1 MPETAQ
7 HGQNLNARVSEVLA
21 KKGVTPADIL
31 GLVADRL
38 RENVGVKLVTVT
50 QRDITDG
57 SFLRLYSSMPD
68 AYAAAGRKPPN
79 DTPWS
84 EHVIEQQQT
93 FVANDYQGLAAVMF
107 DHELILSL
115 GCESIVN
122 VPIVVKGA
130 VIGTLNCLSG
140 PGHFDGQAVEACEGM
155 RHLVALALLLYE
167 VAR

>member
-7 HGQNLNARVSEVLA
+7 RAPDLNARVSEALA
-21 KKGVTPADIL
+21 QDGVTPADIL
-31 GLVADRL
+31 GLVSNRL
-38 RENVGVKLVTVT
+38 REDWGVKLVTVT
-50 QRDITDG
+50 QRDIADG

-84 EHVIEQQQT
+84 EHVIEQKQT
-93 FVANDYQGLAAVMF
+93 FVANDYSELAAVMF
-107 DHELILSL
+107 DHELIRSL

-140 PGHFDGQAVEACEGM
+140 PGHFDRRAIEACEGVC
-155 RHLVALALLLYE
+155 HIVALALLLYE
-167 VAR
+167 TAR